1 MMVVLRDMMQAY
13 PDLRIILMSATVDIT
28 LFKEYF
34 GDCEV
39 VELHGRTFPVQGIY
53 LYIYVDKCIL

>member
-34 GDCEV
+34 GECQV
-39 VELHGRTFPVQGIY
+39 VELEGRAYPVQGEPKAY
-53 LYIYVDKCIL
+53 A